1 MNLEGSLEPAD
12 SGSIILRGMQFPQ
25 QQWVRGQRGEPA
37 APLGIAVLPPLPN
50 AAGRGVGARCRGA
63 GPAGP
68 RGHGGEG
75 RRRSGGRVGRGGG
88 RAGAAGEAAEAQCGV
103 VSKDVTNCLQE
114 QQTLVNPWAAGGGSA
129 GGVGGTRG
137 PTAECPGAVPP
148 LPAPRLHSSG
158 RVTAATSPQRGYW
171 DTSVSQLV
179 TVGSPLVPWALA
191 LSPLPVVV
199 PALDKQE
206 HRGKCSARAT
216 ERGHLHHRPLSSTAA
231 SIPGHLHPWPLPFLI
246 TSSTA
251 TPGHLDPSL
260 FLATVPTGTP
270 SEHSGVQRGT
280 PHAYHGHH
288 PAQTTLHT
296 SPRLHPHGKR
306 THGPTVTLG
315 HKA

>member
-1 MNLEGSLEPAD
+1 MQECCCHLLLYQDATPLEISGTLWAPCRRRGQGGWRCGRGDPGDRVNLEGSLEPAD

-129 GGVGGTRG
+129 AGSEAPEDPRPSARG
-137 PTAECPGAVPP
+137 PSHLRQRPACTALGESLQPP
-148 LPAPRLHSSG
+148 P
-158 RVTAATSPQRGYW
+158 
-171 DTSVSQLV
+171 
-179 TVGSPLVPWALA
+179 
-191 LSPLPVVV
+191 
-199 PALDKQE
+199 
-206 HRGKCSARAT
+206 
-216 ERGHLHHRPLSSTAA
+216 
-231 SIPGHLHPWPLPFLI
+231 
-246 TSSTA
+246 
-251 TPGHLDPSL
+251 PSE
-260 FLATVPTGTP
+260 ATGTP
-270 SEHSGVQRGT
+270 VCPSW
-280 PHAYHGHH
+280 
-288 PAQTTLHT
+288 
-296 SPRLHPHGKR
+296 
-306 THGPTVTLG
+306 
-315 HKA
+315 